1 MTVFNVGDVLGTQE
15 SFCLKVEDIVTGR
28 TFIAS
33 ITRWGK
39 SWTTRKIVESCV
51 GHAGIII
58 FDQEGEYSSL
68 REKFPFLIIG
78 KDVPLQLETA
88 EFMAEKMLENKIN
101 VIVDT
106 SMVEDEETAKEYINL
121 FLRKFFFLETTQRQP
136 YLVVV
141 EEAEDIAGEKGI
153 GTQTCLGIMINIVK
167 KGGKRGIGALFIAH
181 RPAWIS
187 KGILS
192 QCSNKAIGKI
202 ESTDFEALE
211 KYARVPSDVIERLPT
226 LNKGEFCFVGDW
238 VEKTTFVKVGQVQ
251 TTHLGFTPGLIPP
264 SPKELQSVIL
274 NLQANLKAF
283 VEKVKPSLP
292 DVDTLRKDAETK
304 AEAKAAERIKKE
316 TQKLEEKY
324 KERISALE
332 AEVSSTKK
340 RLELVS
346 QTASLSSSSVPL
358 NNVLDHPVVKNNLE
372 KLAQR
377 DERGKNLL
385 LKIQHDTENKHYPT
399 KEESAAFL
407 SVSTDTVKRLVD
419 VINEVFH
426 ATAVLGEGKPLQYR
440 SLLQRL
446 YITDVAR
453 REIERIEELQREKGD
468 LEQTVNGLKANI
480 SDLKTENSK
489 LKTYT
494 APEVTAALRSELAD
508 MREKCKQA
516 TPEMLQGLKIK
527 VADLEAKL
535 KEATKKLTEAER
547 LNSYFLRNF
556 KVLKGVFL
564 EFNSL
569 FGEVDAGYQKIIAE
583 KQAQTP
589 IEEKQET
596 PVAAESAKEAA
607 VIPVQVQPGTQK
619 VEPNISD
626 LNSMFPHPTSEQH
639 QKVLSFLK
647 NRPGKEFSA
656 FELSLALDVPEQAV
670 CEAIH
675 VFDSEITVSPN
686 GLSVKGNMK

>member
-1 MTVFNVGDVLGTQE
+1 
-15 SFCLKVEDIVTGR
+15 
-28 TFIAS
+28 
-33 ITRWGK
+33 
-39 SWTTRKIVESCV
+39 
-51 GHAGIII
+51 
-58 FDQEGEYSSL
+58 
-68 REKFPFLIIG
+68 
-78 KDVPLQLETA
+78 
-88 EFMAEKMLENKIN
+88 MAEKMLESKIN

-141 EEAEDIAGEKGI
+141 EEAEDLAGEKGI

-316 TQKLEEKY
+316 TLKLEEKY

-346 QTASLSSSSVPL
+346 QTASLASSLVPL
-358 NNVLDHPVVKNNLE
+358 NNVLDNPVVKNNLE

-453 REIERIEELQREKGD
+453 REIERIEELQIEKG
-468 LEQTVNGLKANI
+468 I
-480 SDLKTENSK
+480 MS
-489 LKTYT
+489 
-494 APEVTAALRSELAD
+494 
-508 MREKCKQA
+508 
-516 TPEMLQGLKIK
+516 
-527 VADLEAKL
+527 
-535 KEATKKLTEAER
+535 
-547 LNSYFLRNF
+547 
-556 KVLKGVFL
+556 
-564 EFNSL
+564 
-569 FGEVDAGYQKIIAE
+569 
-583 KQAQTP
+583 
-589 IEEKQET
+589 
-596 PVAAESAKEAA
+596 
-607 VIPVQVQPGTQK
+607 
-619 VEPNISD
+619 
-626 LNSMFPHPTSEQH
+626 
-639 QKVLSFLK
+639 
-647 NRPGKEFSA
+647 RP
-656 FELSLALDVPEQAV
+656 
-670 CEAIH
+670 
-675 VFDSEITVSPN
+675 
-686 GLSVKGNMK
+686 